1 MSIWLK
7 QKSTRPILP
16 GPQPEGGKVLDV
28 PSIAGTGRSRIGYLV
43 GSDLIDQIEFDPDKD
58 VVVLGS
64 TDIARLRV
72 NKPLDFARIQ
82 VTKGY
87 YRQSYRFNLSKFDVL
102 LNQVTDADQ
111 HPRVLATMTRMLER
125 YGGRVINR
133 PEAVLRTT
141 REQVAQRL
149 QGLPGA
155 RIPKVV
161 RLRTNKEGAVRAAI
175 SAAGIGFPVIART
188 AGVHDGKVIGVFRD
202 LESLLPKLSAKQDH
216 YLTEFVEFAS
226 ADGLYRKY
234 RVFFLGDRWIV
245 RHMIVSDRWNV
256 HMADRARVMLDRPGL
271 REEER
276 QVLANPVERLGSQVC
291 AALLDIQ
298 RILGLDF
305 FGVDFGITSTGEL
318 LLFEAN
324 ASMNFFPFSARPE
337 FAYVET
343 CLPPL
348 QRAFE
353 QLLGLDPLAGLTVPL
368 ATRAS

>member
-7 QKSTRPILP
+7 QESTRPAIP
-16 GPQPEGGKVLDV
+16 GLEREGGKVLDV
-28 PSIAGTGRSRIGYLV
+28 PSIAGTGKSRIGYVV
-43 GSDLIDQIEFDPDKD
+43 GSDLIDQIEFDPNKD

-64 TDIARLRV
+64 TDIANLRV

-87 YRQSYRFNLSKFDVL
+87 YRHSYRFDLSKFDVL

-111 HPRVLATMTRMLER
+111 HPRVLATMARMLER

-149 QGLPGA
+149 QRLPGA

-161 RLRTNKEGAVRAAI
+161 RLRTTKVGAVRAAI
-175 SAAGIGFPVIART
+175 SAAEIEYPVIART
-188 AGVHDGKVIGVFRD
+188 AGLHDGKVIGVFHD
-202 LESLLPKLSAKQDH
+202 LESLLPKLSPKQDH
-216 YLTEFVEFAS
+216 YLTEFVDFAS
-226 ADGLYRKY
+226 ADGFYRKY
-234 RVFFLGDRWIV
+234 RVFFLGERWFI

-256 HMADRARVMLDRPGL
+256 HMADRSRVMLDRPAL

-276 QVLANPVERLGSQVC
+276 QVLADPAGRLGGQVC
-291 AALLDIQ
+291 TALRGIQ
-298 RILGLDF
+298 QVFGLDF
-305 FGVDFGITSTGEL
+305 FGVDFGVTSTGEL

-324 ASMNFFPFSARPE
+324 ASMNFFPFSPLPE

-353 QLLGLDPLAGLTVPL
+353 QLLGLDPLAGLSVPL
-368 ATRAS
+368 ASRAS